1 VKVYPNDQMMRKQAR
16 QTGAPV
22 PALLY
27 PGLTIAEC
35 ASTRFNRVAGPIKV
49 GRAESRATVITD
61 AWTPWDAY
69 TDVLR

>member
-1 VKVYPNDQMMRKQAR
+1 MTPIQVLGGSDRIPGP
-16 QTGAPV
+16 GAHYCTS
-22 PALLY
+22 PAL
-27 PGLTIAEC
+27 PEV
-35 ASTRFNRVAGPIKV
+35 RVAGPIKV